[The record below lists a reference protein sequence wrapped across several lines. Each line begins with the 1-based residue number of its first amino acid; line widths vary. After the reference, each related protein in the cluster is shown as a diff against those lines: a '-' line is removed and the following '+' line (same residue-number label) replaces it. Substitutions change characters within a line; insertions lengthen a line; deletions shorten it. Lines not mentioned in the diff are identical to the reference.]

1 MISFPAGALIRK
13 QERMEVLEMTVDR
26 SRSDALSEELY
37 ESAFPS
43 VARFVSKMR
52 GSFQEAKDIFHDA
65 LVIFYEKCQDR
76 DFSIT
81 VSPEAYILGI
91 AKHLWIRKFDPR
103 TVSLDAVESVI
114 KIPSDYYPSPNSDK
128 LLHLLERTGRKCM
141 DLLRAFYYKKD
152 PVKQIAVALGYRNEH
167 SATVQ
172 KYKCLEK
179 VRNTIKEKA
188 IAYED
193 FLE

>member
-1 MISFPAGALIRK
+1 
-13 QERMEVLEMTVDR
+13 MTVDR

-37 ESAFPS
+37 ETAFPS

-52 GSFQEAKDIFHDA
+52 GSFQEAKDVFHDA
-65 LVIFYEKCQDR
+65 LVIFHEKYQDP
-76 DFSIT
+76 DFSVT

-91 AKHLWIRKFDPR
+91 AKHLWLRKFAGDHR
-103 TVSLDAVESVI
+103 TVSLDTVESVI
-114 KIPSDYYPSPNSDK
+114 TIPSDYYPSPNSAK
-128 LLHLLERTGRKCM
+128 LLHLLEQTGRKCM
-141 DLLRAFYYKKD
+141 DLLRAFYYRKD
-152 PVKQIAVALGYRNEH
+152 PVRQIAAALGYRNEH